1 MNKILVLSILLLA
14 GCNSQNQTENSTKEN
29 ITDSVSPREINGGAT
44 TDVSRCY
51 AWNIKKDSALLKL
64 NISGS

>member
-14 GCNSQNQTENSTKEN
+14 GCNSQNQTENSTEKN
-29 ITDSVSPREINGGAT
+29 ITDSVSTQENNNAVT
-44 TDVSRCY
+44 TNVSRCY